1 MDNNT
6 NDFGISLAIEQLR
19 DSEKNFLLL
28 VQDKDAK
35 TFRIESA
42 VDHPDDL
49 KVLVASLLNEY
60 GKVYD
65 SVASGYDPQE
75 HEASED

>member
-1 MDNNT
+1 MDNST

-28 VQDKDAK
+28 VLDKDAK

-49 KVLVASLLNEY
+49 KVMVASLLNEI

>member
-6 NDFGISLAIEQLR
+6 NDFGISLAVEQLR

-28 VQDKDAK
+28 VHDKDAE

-49 KVLVASLLNEY
+49 KVMVARLLNEY

-65 SVASGYDPQE
+65 SVAAGYDPQE

>member
-1 MDNNT
+1 MDNT
-6 NDFGISLAIEQLR
+6 NDFGIELAIEQLR
-19 DSEKNFLLL
+19 DSGKNFLLL
-28 VQDKDAK
+28 VQDKEAR

-42 VDHPDDL
+42 VDHPDDI
-49 KVLVASLLNEY
+49 KVMAANLLNEI

-65 SVASGYDPQE
+65 SLAHGYDPQE

>member
-1 MDNNT
+1 MGNST

-35 TFRIESA
+35 AFRIESA
-42 VDHPDDL
+42 VDHPDDI
-49 KVLVASLLNEY
+49 KVMVASLLNEI
-60 GKVYD
+60 GRVYD
-65 SVASGYDPQE
+65 SVASGYDPKE